1 MCHVTV
7 VSDGMAL
14 EMKKDSRTSA
24 GGQLV
29 MSNHRTRSQEAV
41 IHTNSYILNKVKA
54 LKEKLSQCS
63 QAHISYEMKQ
73 NKNFVMR
80 LSPAA
85 YELTRYVVIE
95 QLYSDAFS
103 ANYSTQSSI
112 NEDECQHQVGTVFR
126 VFNKKKDG
134 SQGIILK
141 FTINF
146 YHTTSTILV
155 NGNRTDIFE
164 NTLFEQI
171 CAEIKSNGAKLSVV
185 NECISSAL
193 SGVENQS
200 TIEHKDSNKSK
211 LKSIEMEK
219 ANDKSEVNS
228 NVNGANRHINSEIN
242 NYQNSSENLPGASE
256 N

>member
-1 MCHVTV
+1 MCLLGTP
-7 VSDGMAL
+7 
-14 EMKKDSRTSA
+14 
-24 GGQLV
+24 
-29 MSNHRTRSQEAV
+29 
-41 IHTNSYILNKVKA
+41 Y
-54 LKEKLSQCS
+54 EKSKC
-63 QAHISYEMKQ
+63 
-73 NKNFVMR
+73 
-80 LSPAA
+80 
-85 YELTRYVVIE
+85 
-95 QLYSDAFS
+95 DAFS

-164 NTLFEQI
+164 NTLFEPI

-200 TIEHKDSNKSK
+200 TVEHKDSNKSK

-219 ANDKSEVNS
+219 ANDKSEIIS
-228 NVNGANRHINSEIN
+228 NVNGANGHINSEIN

-256 N
+256 NEPIRIYECPVCEQTANNGTIVCEECGEWYHFSCTGLVESKVESIPTDVPFICQFCNDN